1 MAQTQLIKCIQCG
14 LPLANI
20 DTSTGKGRIITI
32 KKVEGT
38 DITNVEKE
46 SSFSLSDGITIT
58 CSCGTV
64 NGIY

>member
-1 MAQTQLIKCIQCG
+1 MASTQLIKCTQCG

-32 KKVEGT
+32 KKIEGA
-38 DITNVEKE
+38 DITNIEKE
-46 SSFSLSDGITIT
+46 SSFSLPDGKTIT

>member
-1 MAQTQLIKCIQCG
+1 MASTQLIKCIKCG

-32 KKVEGT
+32 KKT
-38 DITNVEKE
+38 DAGDLTNVEKE
-46 SSFSLSDGITIT
+46 SSFNLLDGKTIT
-58 CSCGTV
+58 CSCGTT